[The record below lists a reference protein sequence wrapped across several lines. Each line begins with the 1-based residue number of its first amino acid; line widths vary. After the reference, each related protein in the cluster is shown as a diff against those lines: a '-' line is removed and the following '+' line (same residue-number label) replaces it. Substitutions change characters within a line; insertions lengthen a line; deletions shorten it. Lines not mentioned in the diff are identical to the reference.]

1 MPTGHGLPIAALV
14 SWLLTE
20 ALGAFML
27 RSWIASGSA
36 ERAQRRPANPD
47 GMSLPILAGH
57 AGLNLAGLVCWITFV
72 VSGVTAFAFV
82 AIAFMAPAIGL
93 GISTVTI
100 WTPYPTRRARTED
113 QPGVLP
119 DEMVRRALDD
129 DALSQRLIDELLEH
143 NLGQPAPR
151 MGGWSLRP
159 LIPIAHGA
167 LAIVTLMLST
177 LAASAALR

>member
-27 RSWIASGSA
+27 RSWVASGSA
-36 ERAQRRPANPD
+36 GRAQRRPANPD

-57 AGLNLAGLVCWITFV
+57 AGLNLAGLVSWITFV
-72 VSGVTAFAFV
+72 VSGVPAFAFV

-113 QPGVLP
+113 QPAYC
-119 DEMVRRALDD
+119 RTRW
-129 DALSQRLIDELLEH
+129 S
-143 NLGQPAPR
+143 
-151 MGGWSLRP
+151 GGHSMTTRSVSDSSTNCSNTTSASLRP
-159 LIPIAHGA
+159 EWADGA
-167 LAIVTLMLST
+167 CV
-177 LAASAALR
+177 R

>member
-1 MPTGHGLPIAALV
+1 MPTGHALPIAALV

-27 RSWIASGSA
+27 RSWVASGSA
-36 ERAQRRPANPD
+36 GRAQRRPANPE
-47 GMSLPILAGH
+47 GVSLPILAGH
-57 AGLNLAGLVCWITFV
+57 AGLNLAGLVCWITFL
-72 VSGVTAFAFV
+72 VSDVTAFAFV

-93 GISTVTI
+93 GISTVAI
-100 WTPYPTRRARTED
+100 WTPYPTRRTQAED
-113 QPGVLP
+113 QSGVLP
-119 DEMVRRALDD
+119 DEVVKRALDD

-151 MGGWSLRP
+151 MTGWSLRP

-167 LAIVTLMLST
+167 LAIVTLMLAT
-177 LAASAALR
+177 LGAIAAI

>member
-1 MPTGHGLPIAALV
+1 MPTGHALPIAALV

-27 RSWIASGSA
+27 RSWVASGSA
-36 ERAQRRPANPD
+36 GRAQRRPANPD

-57 AGLNLAGLVCWITFV
+57 AGLNLAGLLSWIIFL
-72 VSGVTAFAFV
+72 VSGVPALGFV
-82 AIAFMAPAIGL
+82 AIGFMAPAIGL

-100 WTPYPTRRARTED
+100 WTPYPTRRAPAD
-113 QPGVLP
+113 YHPGVLP
-119 DEMVRRALDD
+119 DEMVKRALDD

-159 LIPIAHGA
+159 LVPIAHGA
-167 LAIVTLMLST
+167 LAIVTLMLAT
-177 LAASAALR
+177 LAAIAVL